1 MYKFSTLYYSKKEFM
16 IDNLN
21 LSNVLFLDIETVPAC
36 PQYADLNDRMKEFWD
51 TRAARIKSSDNETP
65 EETYNK
71 AAIFAEFGKVI
82 CISAGMIQDAQVKI
96 RSYAA
101 HDEASLLK
109 EFAEVLT
116 RFGTNPSNRLC
127 AHNGKEF
134 DFPYLCRRMLINGIK
149 IPSII
154 NSQGKK
160 PWEVNHVDTMELW
173 KFGDYKHYTALDL
186 LAELFDIPS
195 PKDDIK
201 GSDVHK
207 VYWQDGDLA
216 RIVKYCQK
224 DVITIIQLMRRFQ
237 GLPLISEVDIS
248 FA

>member
-1 MYKFSTLYYSKKEFM
+1 M

-21 LSNVLFLDIETVPAC
+21 LTNVLFLDIETVPAC
-36 PQYADLNDRMKEFWD
+36 PQYADLNDRMKELWNL
-51 TRAARIKSSDNETP
+51 RAARIRASESETP

-82 CISAGMIQDAQVKI
+82 CISAGMIQDGQVKI

-101 HDEASLLK
+101 HEEANLLS
-109 EFAEVLT
+109 EFADVLN
-116 RFGTNPSNRLC
+116 RFGNNSLNRLC

-149 IPSII
+149 IPSIL

-160 PWEVNHVDTMELW
+160 PWEVNHLDTMELW
-173 KFGDYKHYTALDL
+173 KFGDYKHYTSLDL

-207 VYWQDGDLA
+207 VYWEDGDLA

-237 GLPLISEVDIS
+237 GLSLIRDVDIS
-248 FA
+248 FS